1 MELRIVLKR
10 SFSFLS
16 HHSGDGGGGKDDLRS
31 ITKGNSL
38 GCSHVLETDYVH
50 ALKIRLLGI
59 GSKCFLYIYYYYP
72 KIKKNKK
79 PERGTLFIL
88 SLDVSKR
95 ILVILQI
102 LDLATL

>member
-59 GSKCFLYIYYYYP
+59 GSKCFLYYYYP
-72 KIKKNKK
+72 KIKKDKK
-79 PERGTLFIL
+79 PERRTLFIL
-88 SLDVSKR
+88 SLDVSER
-95 ILVILQI
+95 FLVILRI